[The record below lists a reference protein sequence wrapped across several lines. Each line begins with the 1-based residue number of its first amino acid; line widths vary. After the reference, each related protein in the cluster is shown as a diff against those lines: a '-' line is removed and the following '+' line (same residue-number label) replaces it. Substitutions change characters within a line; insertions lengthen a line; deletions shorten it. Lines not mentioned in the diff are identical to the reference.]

1 MRVVIVGASLAG
13 ATAAATL
20 RSEAFDGEIVLVGRE
35 DRLPYER
42 PPLSKELLRG
52 EIPFEKTLVR
62 PPTFYEEA
70 QIELRLGVAAER
82 LDAGSR
88 SVELSD
94 GGRIGY
100 DALLLTTGGR
110 NRRLAMPG
118 VDLEGVLDLRTVE
131 DAERIQT
138 AATAGG
144 RAVVVGMGFIGS
156 EVAASLRELDVEV
169 TAIEPLE
176 APLAGVLGS
185 ELAEVMGSLHRDHGV
200 ELLLGEAVEAFEGSS
215 RLERVRTSSGRL
227 VTCDL
232 AVVGV
237 GIEPAVELV
246 TGVGVRLDDGIVV
259 DDRCRTSV
267 DGIFAAGD
275 VARHEH
281 PRLGSVRVEH
291 YDHAIA
297 HGATAARSIL
307 GSAEPYA
314 PAYWF
319 WSDQY
324 EVNLQMAGLPGRWEE
339 LVVRGSLEERSFVA
353 FYLAAGRLHAAAGL
367 NRGRDVRRA
376 MRLVETHATV
386 SPDLLR
392 DESVDLREF
401 G

>member
-1 MRVVIVGASLAG
+1 MRVVIVGSSLAG

-20 RSEAFDGEIVLVGRE
+20 RSEGFDGEILLVGRE
-35 DRLPYER
+35 GRLPYER
-42 PPLSKELLRG
+42 PPLSKEFLRG
-52 EIPFEKTLVR
+52 EIPFENTLVR
-62 PPTFYEEA
+62 PPTFYPEA
-70 QIELRLGVAAER
+70 EIELRLGVAAER
-82 LDAGSR
+82 LDPRAR
-88 SVELSD
+88 SVELAD
-94 GGRIGY
+94 GGRVGY
-100 DALLLTTGGR
+100 DALLVTTGGR
-110 NRRLAMPG
+110 TRRVAVAG
-118 VDLEGVLDLRTVE
+118 ADLEGVLDLRTVE
-131 DAERIQT
+131 DAERIRDT
-138 AATAGG
+138 ATAGG

-156 EVAASLRELDVEV
+156 EVAASLTELDVEV

-176 APLAGVLGS
+176 APLAGVLGR
-185 ELAEVMGSLHRDHGV
+185 ELADVMVSVHRDHGV
-200 ELLLGEAVEAFEGSS
+200 ELLLGEAVEAFEGST
-215 RLERVRTSSGRL
+215 RLERVRTSSGR
-227 VTCDL
+227 VVPCEL

-246 TGVGVRLDDGIVV
+246 AGVGVDVDDGILV
-259 DDRCRTSV
+259 DARCRTSV

-307 GSAEPYA
+307 GTAEPYA

-324 EVNLQMAGLPGRWEE
+324 DVNLQMTGLPGRWEE
-339 LVVRGSLEERSFVA
+339 LVVRGSLEERSLVA
-353 FYLAAGRLHAAAGL
+353 FYLAGGRVQAAAGL

-376 MRLVETHATV
+376 MRLVETQATV
-386 SPDLLR
+386 PPDLLR
-392 DESVDLREF
+392 DESVDLREI

>member
-1 MRVVIVGASLAG
+1 MRVVIVGSSLAG

-20 RSEAFDGEIVLVGRE
+20 RSEGFDGEILLVGRE
-35 DRLPYER
+35 GRLPYER
-42 PPLSKELLRG
+42 PPLSKEFLRG
-52 EIPFEKTLVR
+52 EIPFENTLVR
-62 PPTFYEEA
+62 PPTFYPEA
-70 QIELRLGVAAER
+70 EIELRLGVAAER
-82 LDAGSR
+82 LDPRAR
-88 SVELSD
+88 SVELAD
-94 GGRIGY
+94 GGRVGY
-100 DALLLTTGGR
+100 DALLVTTGGR
-110 NRRLAMPG
+110 TRRVAVAG
-118 VDLEGVLDLRTVE
+118 ADLEGVLDLRTVE
-131 DAERIQT
+131 DAERIRDT
-138 AATAGG
+138 ATAGG

-156 EVAASLRELDVEV
+156 EVAASLTELDVEV

-176 APLAGVLGS
+176 APLAGVLGL
-185 ELAEVMGSLHRDHGV
+185 ELADVMVSVHRDHGV
-200 ELLLGEAVEAFEGSS
+200 ELLLGEAVEAFEGST
-215 RLERVRTSSGRL
+215 RLERVRTSSGR
-227 VTCDL
+227 VVPCEL

-246 TGVGVRLDDGIVV
+246 AGVGVDVDDGILV
-259 DDRCRTSV
+259 DARCRTSV

-307 GSAEPYA
+307 GTAEPYA

-324 EVNLQMAGLPGRWEE
+324 DVNLQMTGLPGRWEE
-339 LVVRGSLEERSFVA
+339 LVVRGSLEERSLVA
-353 FYLAAGRLHAAAGL
+353 FYLAGGRVQAAAGL

-376 MRLVETHATV
+376 MRLVETQATV
-386 SPDLLR
+386 PPDLLR
-392 DESVDLREF
+392 DESVDLREI